1 MKLPS
6 QMSRRPRLAAWAV
19 LSAVFVALVLIV
31 SLGRELDAWQ
41 YIGLSAVAV
50 AIAGLSVALTF
61 SRSDDPEF
69 DG

>member
-1 MKLPS
+1 MKLLR
-6 QMSRRPRLAAWAV
+6 QASRHPRLVAWAAM
-19 LSAVFVALVLIV
+19 SAVFVALVLVV
-31 SLGRELDAWQ
+31 SLGRELDVWQ
-41 YIGLSAVAV
+41 YLGLSAVAI

>member
-1 MKLPS
+1 MKLLR
-6 QMSRRPRLAAWAV
+6 QASRHPRLAAWAAM
-19 LSAVFVALVLIV
+19 SAVFIALILIV
-31 SLGRELDAWQ
+31 SLGRELDVWQ
-41 YIGLSAVAV
+41 YVGLSAVAI

>member
-6 QMSRRPRLAAWAV
+6 QMSRYPRLVAWATM
-19 LSAVFVALVLIV
+19 SAIFVALVLVV

-41 YIGLSAVAV
+41 YLGLSAVAIAV
-50 AIAGLSVALTF
+50 AGLSVALTF